1 MMRTFSAAG
10 ALLDQVVSIADR
22 YVLARKIVDDTFDW
36 LHEAFMEK
44 GFRTT
49 IGPGFDG
56 DETTVLVHDA
66 LMRDGKQEQ
75 FESPID
81 ACRALDP
88 EKYPFSISE
97 VIDAAR
103 ELMPNVL
110 VRTHWHPPG
119 ETAFGADFIA
129 MPAGASDVRI
139 RGTMTHEGAI
149 QQVRIEQ
156 RLVTCQWQALDSGF
170 QPDAQEALKIF
181 SSLLKLR

>member
-1 MMRTFSAAG
+1 MLNTFSASAD
-10 ALLDQVVSIADR
+10 LLDRVVTIANR
-22 YVLARKIVDDTFDW
+22 YELARKIVDDTFDW
-36 LHEAFMEK
+36 FQEALNQK

-56 DETTVLVHDA
+56 DETTVFVHDA
-66 LMRDGKQEQ
+66 LMRDGKAEQ

-81 ACRALDP
+81 ACRTLDP

-97 VIDAAR
+97 VMDAAR

-119 ETAFGADFIA
+119 ATAFGADFIA
-129 MPAGASDVRI
+129 MPAVAPDVRI
-139 RGTMTHEGAI
+139 RGTMTHERAI

-156 RLVTCQWQALDSGF
+156 RLVTCQWQALETGF
-170 QPDAQEALKIF
+170 QAGAQEALRIF